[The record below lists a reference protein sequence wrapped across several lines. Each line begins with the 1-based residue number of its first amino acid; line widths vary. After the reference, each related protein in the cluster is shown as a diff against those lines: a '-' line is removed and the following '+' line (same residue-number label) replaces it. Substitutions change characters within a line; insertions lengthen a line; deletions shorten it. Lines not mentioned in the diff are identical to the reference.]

1 MTTWHTEIERYYRAS
16 QRWRDQSEKIVKL
29 YLHQHRLRGPNE
41 RRFAIL
47 WANIRTMQ
55 PAIYARPPK
64 IVVSRRYRDRDPAA
78 RKAAE
83 VLERCINTG
92 FDLYRI
98 DQVLEA
104 VRDDLLLAGRGTA
117 WVRYEA
123 DIADDV
129 LRGERA
135 CVDYVHWSDFGHTV
149 ARRWSDVNAVWRC
162 VYLTREKVVDRF
174 GANTANKLRY
184 EYRPDYASRY
194 GADGD
199 EQENLTPIYEIWDR
213 ASERTIWYSRE
224 QEVTLEE
231 SEPPLSFRDFFPCP
245 PPAYATRATNS
256 LFPVPDYLYYQDQ
269 AEEID
274 DLTNKIAT
282 LTGWLRMKG
291 FMPGG
296 PSSEGPDAI
305 EQLLRLDNDQVLVKV
320 ESWAGFA
327 ERGGA
332 AQIQWLPLDT
342 IVTALREAINARRE
356 LKNDVFELTGLS
368 DIIRGQ
374 SEASET
380 LGAQQIKAQSASR
393 RIALMQREMARF
405 ARDLAELVGEVVAE
419 MYQPETMQALSG
431 LDLATAPPQALPTA
445 LDPQQMQ
452 QYALNAQV
460 ISLLRDDRTRG
471 YRIEVETDS
480 TIEADEQQEKQ
491 ARVEFLT
498 AVGGFIREAMP
509 LAQNVPQIVPVL
521 QEMLMF
527 LVRGF
532 RVGRSMEDV
541 IEQSMEQLAQAAQ
554 AAQAQRADP
563 NAAEQGRLML
573 EAEHK
578 RAELQLRQQEMQIE
592 AELKRQQ
599 IEADRE
605 LKLLTLQQKAVP
617 AAAIEMKHNSDAI
630 AAPIADVVARLGE
643 SLAAAQAQQTQVIVA
658 GLERMAAALT
668 APKRVLRD
676 ASGRVVGAETI
687 TSTAH

>member
-1 MTTWHTEIERYYRAS
+1 MSTWHTEIDRYHRAS
-16 QRWRDQSEKIVKL
+16 TRWREKAEKITRL
-29 YLHQHRLRGPNE
+29 YLQQARVADDR

-55 PAIYARPPK
+55 PAVYAKPPK
-64 IVVSRRYRDRDPAA
+64 IVVSRRYRDPDPAA

-83 VLERCINTG
+83 VLERCINTT
-92 FDLYRI
+92 FDLY
-98 DQVLEA
+98 DCDGVLQA
-104 VRDDLLLAGRGTA
+104 VRDDLLLVGRGSA

-123 DIADDV
+123 DIAAEQV
-129 LRGERA
+129 QGERA
-135 CVDYVHWSDFGHTV
+135 CIDYVHWSDFGHTV
-149 ARRWSDVNAVWRC
+149 ARRWSDVTAVWRC
-162 VYLTREKVVDRF
+162 VYLDRAKVLDRF
-174 GANTANKLRY
+174 GGSAAQKLRY
-184 EYRPDYASRY
+184 EYRPEYASRY

-199 EQENLTPIYEIWDR
+199 EQEALAPIYEIWDR
-213 ASERTIWYSRE
+213 AAERVIWYSRE

-231 SEPPLSFRDFFPCP
+231 SEPPLSFRNFFPCP
-245 PPAYATRATNS
+245 MPAYATRATTS

-274 DLTNKIAT
+274 DLTNKIAD
-282 LTGWLRMKG
+282 LTGWLRLKG
-291 FMPGG
+291 FIPAG

-305 EQLLRLDNDQVLVKV
+305 EQLLRLDSNQVLVKV

-380 LGAQQIKAQSASR
+380 LGAQQIKAQSATR

-405 ARDLAELVGEVVAE
+405 ARDLAELAGEVIAE
-419 MYQPETMQALSG
+419 VFQPETMAEMSG
-431 LDLATAPPQALPTA
+431 FDLATAPPPGLPV
-445 LDPQQMQ
+445 DPQQMQ
-452 QYALNAQV
+452 QYQMNAQV

-471 YRIEVETDS
+471 FRIEVETDS
-480 TIEADEQQEKQ
+480 TIEADEQQEK
-491 ARVEFLT
+491 ASRIEFLT
-498 AVGGFIREAMP
+498 AIGGFLREAIP
-509 LAQNVPQIVPVL
+509 LAQNVPQIVPAL

-532 RVGRSMEDV
+532 RVGRTMEEV
-541 IEQSMEQLAQAAQ
+541 LERSLEQLAQQ
-554 AAQAQRADP
+554 ALQAQAQRPDP
-563 NAAEQGRLML
+563 NAAEQGRLAL
-573 EAEHK
+573 EAEQK
-578 RAELQLRQQEMQIE
+578 RAELQLRQQELQIE
-592 AELKRQQ
+592 SELKRQQ
-599 IEADRE
+599 IESDRE
-605 LKLLTLQQKAVP
+605 LKLLALQQKALP

-630 AAPIADVVARLGE
+630 AGPIAEVVARLGE
-643 SLAAAQAQQTQVIVA
+643 ALAANQAQQTQAIVA
-658 GLERMAAALT
+658 GLERMAATLA

-676 ASGRVVGAETI
+676 AQGRVVGAETVAPV
-687 TSTAH
+687 AH